1 MYAGAKLDDTATGPF
16 WTPPLPVDRD
26 KLSPSI
32 LRELDQRGE
41 RRSFKGYVLQIY
53 DGPDGKPSGVFEIA
67 YCSKT
72 RMACAIYEAE
82 AEDEHD
88 AKRRA
93 VVMTNPH
100 WLAAAGP
107 RDAAGIFFQLLV
119 DTPPE
124 A

>member
-1 MYAGAKLDDTATGPF
+1 MCAGAMLDDAAVGPF

-26 KLSPSI
+26 ELSPSI

-41 RRSFKGYVLQIY
+41 RQSFKGYVLQIY
-53 DGPDGKPSGVFEIA
+53 DAPDGKPSGVFEIA
-67 YCSKT
+67 FCAKSGT
-72 RMACAIYEAE
+72 ACVIYGAE
-82 AEDEHD
+82 APDEHD

-93 VVMTNPH
+93 VVMTDPH
-100 WLAAAGP
+100 WLAAVSP

-119 DTPPE
+119 DTPPQ